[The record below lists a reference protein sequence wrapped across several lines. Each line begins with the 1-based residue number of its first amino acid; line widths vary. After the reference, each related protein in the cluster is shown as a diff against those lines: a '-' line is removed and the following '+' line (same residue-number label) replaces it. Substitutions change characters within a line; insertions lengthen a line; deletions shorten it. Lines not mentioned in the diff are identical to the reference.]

1 LDEQVRL
8 LSVLPCGSSEQQPLR
23 RRENVITSGAS
34 MTDLATLLPA
44 RRPELVLRLLDDG
57 GVVKDPR
64 TGQYFQLQEQEYFL
78 LLLLDTA
85 QTTGALR
92 AAFEE
97 RFGESLTEEDL
108 DDFLKLLAE
117 QGFLVTPGEQPG
129 PAGGAAPRTSDPAS
143 PLPRQSILHWRKSFF
158 DPDRLFTWL
167 APRLWFFWTRTFLLV
182 SAGSILFACLL
193 LWLERAQVVSTAAN
207 ALRWETAVLV
217 WLVLFVVTMLHEFAH
232 GLTCKHHGGEVH
244 EIGFLLLFFM
254 PCFYCNV
261 SDAWL
266 FREKAKRLWVT
277 FVGGYFELFLWS
289 LAVFVWRLTLPNSLL
304 NNLAFVVVS
313 ACGVRTLFNFNPL
326 LKLDGYYLL
335 SDWLELPNLRQ
346 RSLDHF
352 NGQLRRLLWG
362 APRPAA
368 EPRGRLLLGFGLIS
382 WLYSLTFLTLML
394 GALLL
399 FLWRDWGWAGLV
411 GVAVLGLV
419 STPGVLHGF
428 TAGEVGKMITLRR
441 KRTVLWV
448 LILAGVAALL
458 CLVQRQDRASGSF
471 RLRPARRAELRARV
485 AGFVKEVHVDE
496 GVRVSPGALVA
507 RLEVPDLDSRLAQ
520 KQAEIR
526 ELQAKRRLLQ
536 IGARPEEIAEQ
547 RYRIE
552 RAEAWRDLGQQE
564 LKRSRLALVE
574 DLDRADKQ
582 ITACRAEC
590 DVAQASFQRARALAG
605 RKALA
610 QEEYQEVAGRFRVSR
625 ARLAEAQAARRA
637 LQARGVAAAEAEAA
651 RREKELAEAR
661 AALRLLLAGTRPE
674 ERQAVQSH
682 LERLQE
688 ELAHL
693 QRQRHRQTITA
704 PLGGL
709 VTTAHLKE
717 KVGQFLREGDLLC
730 VVEESAELEA
740 EVSLAEQ
747 DVARVRIG
755 QTVELKARALPF
767 ATIVTQVERIAP
779 AAGRGDVQSSVIIY
793 CRLDHSAAELRPEMT
808 GHARVYTGARPVG
821 AILLNRALRFLRTEF
836 WW

>member
-1 LDEQVRL
+1 
-8 LSVLPCGSSEQQPLR
+8 
-23 RRENVITSGAS
+23 
-34 MTDLATLLPA
+34 MTDLGTLLPA
-44 RRPELVLRLLDDG
+44 RRPELALRPLDDG

-78 LLLLDTA
+78 LLLLDPG

-97 RFGESLTEEDL
+97 RFGEPLPEEDL

-117 QGFLVTPGEQPG
+117 QGFLLPASEQPE
-129 PAGGAAPRTSDPAS
+129 PAGAVGPPTNDPAAL
-143 PLPRQSILHWRKSFF
+143 LPRQSILHWRKNFF

-167 APRLWFFWTRTFLLV
+167 APRIWFFWTRAFLMT
-182 SAGSILFACLL
+182 SAGSILFAVVL
-193 LWLERAQVVSTAAN
+193 LWVERGQVVSTASN

-217 WLVLFVVTMLHEFAH
+217 WLTLFVVTMLHEFAH

-266 FREKAKRLWVT
+266 FREKSKRLWVT
-277 FVGGYFELFLWS
+277 FAGSYFELFLWS
-289 LAVFVWRLTLPNSLL
+289 LAVFVWRLTQPDSLV
-304 NNLAFVVVS
+304 NHLAFVVVS

-362 APRPAA
+362 APRPAD
-368 EPRGRLLLGFGLIS
+368 EPGARLLLGFGLVS
-382 WLYSLTFLTLML
+382 WLYSATFLTLML
-394 GALLL
+394 WALLL
-399 FLWRDWGWAGLV
+399 FLWRDWGWAGLA

-419 STPGVLHGF
+419 STRGLLHGF
-428 TAGEVGKMITLRR
+428 TAGEVGRMITMRR
-441 KRTVLWV
+441 KRTALWV
-448 LILAGVAALL
+448 LLLGGLAALL
-458 CLVQRQDRASGSF
+458 CLVQTQDRASGSF
-471 RLRPARRAELRARV
+471 RLRPASRAELRAPV

-526 ELQAKRRLLQ
+526 ELRAKQRLLQ

-547 RYRIE
+547 RHRVK
-552 RAEAWRDLGQQE
+552 RAEAWRDLGQQD
-564 LKRSRLALVE
+564 LKRSRQAHAE
-574 DLDRADKQ
+574 ELDRADKQ
-582 ITACRAEC
+582 VAACRAEL
-590 DVAQASFQRARALAG
+590 DAAQGSYQRARLLAG
-605 RKALA
+605 RTAISK
-610 QEEYQEVAGRFRVSR
+610 EEYQEVEGRFRVSQ

-637 LQARGVAAAEAEAA
+637 LEARGVLAAEAEAA
-651 RREKELAEAR
+651 RRAKELAEAR
-661 AALRLLLAGTRPE
+661 AVLRLLLAGTRPE
-674 ERQAVQSH
+674 EVQAAQAR

-688 ELAHL
+688 ELEHL
-693 QRQRHRQTITA
+693 QRQRYRQAITA
-704 PLGGL
+704 SVGGL
-709 VTTAHLKE
+709 VSTTRLKE
-717 KVGQFLREGDLLC
+717 KVGQFLREGDLIC
-730 VVEESAELEA
+730 VVEELAELEA

-747 DVARVRIG
+747 DVARVRAG

-767 ATIVTQVERIAP
+767 ERIVTRVERIAP
-779 AAGRGDVQSSVIIY
+779 AAGRGDVQSSVLLY
-793 CRLDHSAAELRPEMT
+793 CRLDHSAADLRPEMT
-808 GHARVYTGARPVG
+808 GHARVSTGARPVG
-821 AILLNRALRFLRTEF
+821 AILLDRALRLLRTEF